1 MSRRSKNRML
11 DRVFVQLQRERI
23 VRIRI
28 EVVSKDSTIIK
39 VDPDG
44 TGAPPKRLSFD
55 RPILRGWTTRIHVV
69 SADARTDIG

>member
-1 MSRRSKNRML
+1 ML

-28 EVVSKDSTIIK
+28 EVVSKDSTSIK
-39 VDPDG
+39 VGLDG
-44 TGAPPKRLSFD
+44 TGAPKAALIRLTG
-55 RPILRGWTTRIHVV
+55 LRGWTTRIHVV